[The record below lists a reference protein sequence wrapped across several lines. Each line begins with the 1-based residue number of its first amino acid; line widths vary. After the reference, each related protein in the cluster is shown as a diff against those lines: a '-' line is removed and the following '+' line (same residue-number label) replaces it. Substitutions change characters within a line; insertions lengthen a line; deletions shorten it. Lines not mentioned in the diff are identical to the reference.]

1 MRTITA
7 ERVVG
12 LAKKEERRKNKYCF
26 GARHIDDDDDDDELY
41 MLGLHATPDR
51 GGT

>member
-26 GARHIDDDDDDDELY
+26 GARHIDDDDELY
-41 MLGLHATPDR
+41 MLGLHATPDC

>member
-41 MLGLHATPDR
+41 MLGLHATPDC